1 MGSVTDI
8 DMDFLL
14 SVVRC
19 PRTGQKLHEEAGRL
33 VTEDGS
39 LAYRVEGGIP
49 VLLDDEAS
57 EVSR

>member
-1 MGSVTDI
+1 MGLVT

-19 PRTGQKLHEEAGRL
+19 PRTGQRLHEKGGRL

-39 LAYRVEGGIP
+39 LAYRLEEGIP
-49 VLLDDEAS
+49 VLLAGEAV
-57 EVSR
+57 EVAP